1 MHYKVSLYLHTQT
14 NDMLIDEVLCR
25 PKLKIDK
32 LNMEKG
38 RFELFISS
46 VLVRN
51 TELRK
56 NKPVEK
62 TRATHGPTRNSR

>member
-1 MHYKVSLYLHTQT
+1 
-14 NDMLIDEVLCR
+14 MLIDEVLCL

-38 RFELFISS
+38 RFELLKSS
-46 VLVRN
+46 VLVKN

-56 NKPVEK
+56 DKPVEK
-62 TRATHGPTRNSR
+62 TRATHGPTRKSR

>member
-1 MHYKVSLYLHTQT
+1 
-14 NDMLIDEVLCR
+14 MLIDEVLCL

-62 TRATHGPTRNSR
+62 TRAAHGPTRNSR

>member
-14 NDMLIDEVLCR
+14 NDMLIDEVLCL

-56 NKPVEK
+56 NTPVEK
-62 TRATHGPTRNSR
+62 TWGTQGPT

>member
-1 MHYKVSLYLHTQT
+1 
-14 NDMLIDEVLCR
+14 MLIDEVLCL

-38 RFELFISS
+38 RFELFKSS

-51 TELRK
+51 TELGN
-56 NKPVEK
+56 NKSVEK
-62 TRATHGPTRNSR
+62 TRA